1 MRMALTLKFGVMLI
15 LGLMLV
21 TGVISAHPIGDQN
34 RSSAATTATFTVVD
48 TNQVKC
54 YNALNEIAC
63 PSTGAAFYD
72 QDAQHTGHTSN
83 YTNNNDGT
91 VTDNVTGLMWQRS
104 PDLDNNGTISA
115 TDKLS
120 YAAAMSYCDT
130 LTLAGQTDWRLP
142 SIKALYSLI
151 DFRGTDPSGLVG
163 NDTSGL
169 TPFIDTPYFAF
180 AYGDTSAGERVIDAQ
195 YASSTL
201 YVSNTANDGGQTIFG
216 VNFADGRIKGY
227 GSVMPGGGSKT
238 FFVMCVRGNTSYGI
252 NDFVDNGDQTIT
264 DNATNLMW
272 TKADNGAALSW
283 QDALAWVQTKNA
295 ENYLGH
301 NDWRLP
307 EAKELQSI
315 LDYSRSPATTN
326 SAAISA
332 IFTATSFLNEGGTT
346 DWPWYWASTSHATYT
361 GSGAGVYVAFG
372 RAGGWQKVPP
382 SATCYT
388 LLDVHGAGAQRSDPK
403 TTAGRSVIGTACSGG
418 TAYGLGPQGDVQR
431 GANYVRLVREV
442 DVPNYPLYLPLIT
455 TGE

>member
-1 MRMALTLKFGVMLI
+1 MRMTLPLRLGLI
-15 LGLMLV
+15 LMVGLALV
-21 TGVISAHPIGDQN
+21 TGVISAHPIGDQD
-34 RSSAATTATFTVVD
+34 RSSAATTATSAVAD
-48 TNQVKC
+48 TNQSKC
-54 YNALNEIAC
+54 YNALDEITC
-63 PSTGAAFYD
+63 PASGAAFYG
-72 QDAQHTGHTSN
+72 QDAQHTGQTSN
-83 YTNNNDGT
+83 YTNNNDDT
-91 VTDNVTGLMWQRS
+91 VTDNITGLMWQRS

-120 YAAAMSYCDT
+120 YAAAMTYCDT

-169 TPFIDTPYFAF
+169 TPFIDTTYFAF
-180 AYGDTSAGERVIDAQ
+180 AYGDTSAGERIIDAQ

-227 GSVMPGGGSKT
+227 GSVMPGGSSKT
-238 FFVMCVRGNTSYGI
+238 FFVLCVRGNTSYGV
-252 NDFVDNGDQTIT
+252 NDFADNGDQTVT
-264 DNATNLMW
+264 DNSTNLMW
-272 TKADNGAALSW
+272 TKSDNCTALYW

-295 ENYLGH
+295 ENYLGY

-326 SAAISA
+326 SAAIDA
-332 IFTATSFLNEGGTT
+332 MFNATSFTNEGGQT
-346 DWPWYWASTSHATYT
+346 DWPWYWASTSHATYM
-361 GSGAGVYVAFG
+361 GSGAGMYVAFG

-403 TTAGRSVIGTACSGG
+403 TTTGRSTIGTACSGG
-418 TAYGLGPQGDVQR
+418 MAYGLGPQGDAQR
-431 GANYVRLVREV
+431 GVNYVRLVREV
-442 DVPNYPLYLPLIT
+442 TSVNYSIYLPLIT
-455 TGE
+455 IG

>member
-1 MRMALTLKFGVMLI
+1 MPITLPLKLSVILI
-15 LGLMLV
+15 VGLALV
-21 TGVISAHPIGDQN
+21 TGVISAHPIGDQG
-34 RSSAATTATFTVVD
+34 RSDAATTAASAVVD

-54 YNALNEIAC
+54 YNALNEVAC
-63 PSTGAAFYD
+63 PSAGAAFYG
-72 QDAQHTGHTSN
+72 QDAQHTGQTSN

-91 VTDNVTGLMWQRS
+91 VTEAITGLMWQRS

-120 YAAAMSYCDT
+120 YAAAITYCDT

-151 DFRGTDPSGLVG
+151 DFRGTDPSGLAG
-163 NDTSGL
+163 NDTAGL
-169 TPFIDTPYFAF
+169 TPFINTDYFAF
-180 AYGDTSAGERVIDAQ
+180 AYGDTGAGERIIDAQ

-201 YVSNTANDGGQTIFG
+201 YVSNTANDGGQTVFG

-238 FFVMCVRGNTSYGI
+238 FFVMCVRGNTSYGV
-252 NDFVDNGDQTIT
+252 NNFVDNADQTIT
-264 DNATNLMW
+264 DNATQLMW
-272 TKADNGAALSW
+272 TKSDNGTALSW
-283 QDALAWVQTKNA
+283 QDALTWVQTKNA

-326 SAAISA
+326 SAAIDP
-332 IFTATSFLNEGGTT
+332 IFNATSFTNEGGQT
-346 DWPWYWASTSHATYT
+346 DWPWYWASTTHATYT

-418 TAYGLGPQGDVQR
+418 TAYGLGPQGDAQR
-431 GANYVRLVREV
+431 GANTVRLVREV
-442 DVPNYPLYLPLIT
+442 EVPNYPLYLPLIT
-455 TGE
+455 LG